1 MKIQIPR
8 HDNIGEKIRSKR
20 KEKGITLGELSQGIC
35 SVGKMSNIENGHIP
49 VSEDD
54 LKLICAKLQTSF
66 SYFSDP
72 NIEDKIQELD
82 YHKKKINDLIILKEW
97 KVALTELQNFK
108 NKIIDYNIPSRE
120 VDYLF
125 LRGVFYLNQKLL
137 LQSEEWFHQVIEVKE
152 NNNYILRLKLRS
164 HNALAKILF
173 SNKKVSESKFHLERA
188 LEISKESP
196 TVTKEERDNIFYNLS
211 ILYLYIGA
219 YTNAMKS
226 INSINHYII
235 SPVETEYLKILIG
248 FLENSSSSEVRKGLQ
263 LLRDKLQRMNDKE
276 GMIRSWALTIF
287 TLMTAYPN
295 QELVVKIQDL
305 FWADMELLS
314 ETGDLKETGIALLQ
328 QAMYV
333 SIKKKV
339 ELPFIKKVLQ
349 KTKQLLPNT
358 HNQLLHSRN
367 YYLEGKLNKE
377 ILGDNSTALKLF
389 KMSLQML
396 DANYNGLLKADIL
409 YEICKITPIQKEAIN
424 ALELYHGHLES
435 QFLFTHFHDLSLPP
449 FKH

>member
-1 MKIQIPR
+1 
-8 HDNIGEKIRSKR
+8 
-20 KEKGITLGELSQGIC
+20 
-35 SVGKMSNIENGHIP
+35 
-49 VSEDD
+49 
-54 LKLICAKLQTSF
+54 
-66 SYFSDP
+66 
-72 NIEDKIQELD
+72 
-82 YHKKKINDLIILKEW
+82 
-97 KVALTELQNFK
+97 
-108 NKIIDYNIPSRE
+108 
-120 VDYLF
+120 
-125 LRGVFYLNQKLL
+125 
-137 LQSEEWFHQVIEVKE
+137 
-152 NNNYILRLKLRS
+152 
-164 HNALAKILF
+164 
-173 SNKKVSESKFHLERA
+173 
-188 LEISKESP
+188 
-196 TVTKEERDNIFYNLS
+196 
-211 ILYLYIGA
+211 
-219 YTNAMKS
+219 MKS

-248 FLENSSSSEVRKGLQ
+248 FLENSSSSEVRKDLH

-295 QELVVKIQDL
+295 QDLVVKIQDL
-305 FWADMELLS
+305 FWADIELLS
-314 ETGDLKETGIALLQ
+314 ETRDLKETGIALLQ

-339 ELPFIKKVLQ
+339 ELPFIKKILQ

-396 DANYNGLLKADIL
+396 DDNYNGLLKADIL

-435 QFLFTHFHDLSLPP
+435 QFLFSHFHDLSLPP